1 LATVAL
7 ALVVGCAG
15 MVGGGTSPQGQDAGA
30 VLPGIG
36 GSGASG
42 LGSGG
47 SAGGGGGGVNGGS
60 GGGAGIGGAGASGA
74 AGTGGSGVGGT
85 VTGTGGRGG
94 GGAAGT
100 SGTGGARGI
109 GGGPGTGG
117 VSGVG
122 GAIGTGGAVGAGG
135 AIGAGGASAGPIGW
149 ASINDLNQNGTTGGG
164 PSAATPVA
172 TAAAFATAVAGTA
185 SRDVRLTA
193 AISGTFAVGSN
204 KTIEGQAG
212 AVLTGSL
219 QLENSVNVI
228 VRDLTIVGL
237 NCTDNADCQDGADA
251 LTVNTAHHIWIDH
264 CNISDGSDGNLDITD
279 GADYIT
285 ISWTK
290 FSYSA
295 PRPSGHRFCNL
306 IGNDDVMAT
315 DAGHL
320 RITFH
325 HDWWADN
332 VSQRMPRVR
341 FGQVHVFN
349 SLYSS
354 RGNDYCVG
362 LGADAS
368 ILLENNAFVGVKN
381 PTETNKYASPASVL
395 VARGNIF
402 EETIGTATDRG
413 TAVFKPPYAYTLDPA
428 TAVKAEVMN
437 GAGAR

>member
-1 LATVAL
+1 MVAV
-7 ALVVGCAG
+7 AVAVAVVAGVGACASTPG
-15 MVGGGTSPQGQDAGA
+15 PAGA
-30 VLPGIG
+30 AIATAA
-36 GSGASG
+36 ASP
-42 LGSGG
+42 
-47 SAGGGGGGVNGGS
+47 A
-60 GGGAGIGGAGASGA
+60 AASGA
-74 AGTGGSGVGGT
+74 AA
-85 VTGTGGRGG
+85 
-94 GGAAGT
+94 GAAG
-100 SGTGGARGI
+100 
-109 GGGPGTGG
+109 GP
-117 VSGVG
+117 V
-122 GAIGTGGAVGAGG
+122 
-135 AIGAGGASAGPIGW
+135 GW
-149 ASINDLNQNGTTGGG
+149 AAVDALEQHGTTGGG
-164 PSAATPVA
+164 DLPVEEVTSDGQLWDLA
-172 TAAAFATAVAGTA
+172 RSDGPRVIRIMR
-185 SRDVRLTA
+185 SM
-193 AISGTFAVGSN
+193 SGSLEIASN
-204 KTIEGQAG
+204 KTIEGGPGVVFTGHIELNG
-212 AVLTGSL
+212 AS
-219 QLENSVNVI
+219 NVI
-228 VRDLTIVGL
+228 LRHLKIVGY
-237 NCTDNADCQDGADA
+237 NCTDRSPCKKGEDAMTISDG
-251 LTVNTAHHIWIDH
+251 AHHIWLDH
-264 CNISDGSDGNLDITD
+264 CDISDGSDGNLDITD

-290 FSYSA
+290 FWYSA

-362 LGADAS
+362 LGTDAS

-402 EETIGTATDRG
+402 EETIGTATERG
-413 TAVFKPPYAYTLDPA
+413 TAVFTPPYAYTLDPA